1 MTLERDD
8 TETPR
13 PLDIRH
19 TELARQIHAD
29 NIKAGWW
36 TNIETGES
44 IIETRNRPEML
55 MLIVSE
61 LSEAHEA
68 WRDNLMD
75 DKLPELYGFDVE
87 LADAAI
93 RIYDLLGCEAGDMDF
108 DRVVR
113 SYWRQWPW
121 SMHSTSRQVME
132 LVDCISGAMEGYRK
146 GNRAKYLEAL
156 WRCLGG
162 IYAVADVF
170 CDDGL
175 PEVIAAKR
183 SYNAQRADHRIENRL
198 KDDGKKF

>member
-1 MTLERDD
+1 MTLERE
-8 TETPR
+8 TETPAS
-13 PLDIRH
+13 LDIEH
-19 TELARQIHAD
+19 TSLAAEIHQD
-29 NIKAGWW
+29 NIAAGWW
-36 TNIETGES
+36 TNITTGES
-44 IIETRNRPEML
+44 IIETRSRPEML
-55 MLIVSE
+55 MLIVTE

-68 WRDNLMD
+68 WSNGAMD

-87 LADAAI
+87 LGDAAI
-93 RIYDLLGCEAGDMDF
+93 RLYDLLGCDAAGMNF

-113 SYWRQWPW
+113 SNWQQWQW
-121 SMHSTSRQVME
+121 TTHSTSRQVME
-132 LVDCISGAMEGYRK
+132 LVNCISAAMEGYRK

-183 SYNAQRADHRIENRL
+183 AYNAQRADHRIENRL
-198 KDDGKKF
+198 KADGKKF